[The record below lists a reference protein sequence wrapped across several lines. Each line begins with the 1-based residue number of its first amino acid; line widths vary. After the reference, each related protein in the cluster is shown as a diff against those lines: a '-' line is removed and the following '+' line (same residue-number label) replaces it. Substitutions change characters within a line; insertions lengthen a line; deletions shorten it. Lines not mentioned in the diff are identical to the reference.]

1 MITPS
6 GVRGKL
12 RAVIG
17 QCKENVAYFRRL
29 LKIIFL
35 RLCMFFHVEFLCAW
49 VIY

>member
-17 QCKENVAYFRRL
+17 QCK
-29 LKIIFL
+29 
-35 RLCMFFHVEFLCAW
+35 
-49 VIY
+49 